1 MFSQFLAAGAAVSLI
16 GAGVAGATAT
26 RSFDAL
32 PGIQTAVADG
42 EGGGA
47 RDKCRVDVIR
57 AGTPGSATV
66 TRQVMVDGSCV
77 CSITTGPANSNGSAE
92 NAVTMLLRDRTCA
105 DAPTVGDQVSD
116 AARSGGGRG
125 GNAGLIIPVLVGV
138 VGAAG
143 LAVAL
148 GSSSNG

>member
-1 MFSQFLAAGAAVSLI
+1 MFSQFLAAGVAVSLI

-47 RDKCRVDVIR
+47 SDKCRVDVIR
-57 AGTPGSATV
+57 AGTAGAATV

-77 CSITTGPANSNGSAE
+77 CSVTTGPANDNGSAE
-92 NAVTMLLRDRTCA
+92 NIVTALLRDRTCA
-105 DAPTVGDQVSD
+105 DAPTVGDTVSD
-116 AARSGGGRG
+116 AARSGGGAG
-125 GNAGLIIPVLVGV
+125 GIIPVLVGV

-148 GSSSNG
+148 GNTSNG